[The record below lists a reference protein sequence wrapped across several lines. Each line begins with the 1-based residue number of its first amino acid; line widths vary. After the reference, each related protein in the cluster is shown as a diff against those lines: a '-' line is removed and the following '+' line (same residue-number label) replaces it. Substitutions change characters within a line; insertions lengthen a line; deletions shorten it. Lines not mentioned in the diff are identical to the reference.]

1 MILDLIAC
9 IFIVIL
15 SCILCM
21 NDNNYKC
28 QLSHIILG
36 LSVIVF
42 YKLAKYFK
50 LNHIINESKISNA
63 SNASRIE
70 GFDSVSNSINDFLS
84 GNSLGNSVIAPNQAQ
99 SLSPTDLAA
108 YNQKLTDLINSINDL
123 KNQQNAPPSNVA
135 ASPDTVQKL
144 DLESQQQY
152 QMFQID
158 YLNKQIQN
166 AKDIINAQSIANSTN
181 YKPIKVYSSCVI
193 SNANG
198 STTVD
203 VPVNAQ
209 NNSAAQQSLY
219 PQPQNN
225 SSTQQMLQTIGQ
237 SNPQSSTSS
246 AASTS
251 NSGLKLASSS
261 GMLGQIANGL
271 ASGNVN
277 VNV

>member
-9 IFIVIL
+9 IFIVVL
-15 SCILCM
+15 SFILCM

-50 LNHIINESKISNA
+50 LNQSVKSLSAFTVKEN
-63 SNASRIE
+63 
-70 GFDSVSNSINDFLS
+70 FDDSITSSINDFLS
-84 GNSLGNSVIAPNQAQ
+84 GNAVGNSVIKPNQAQ
-99 SLSPTDLAA
+99 SLSPTDLAL
-108 YNQKLTDLINSINDL
+108 YNQKLTDLINAINDL
-123 KNQQNAPPSNVA
+123 KNQQNSPPPNVA
-135 ASPDTVQKL
+135 VSPDTVQKL

-166 AKDIINAQSIANSTN
+166 AKDIINSQTVNSASAN

-198 STTVD
+198 TTSVD
-203 VPVNAQ
+203 VPVNSQSPLSQLQQSTSSSQ
-209 NNSAAQQSLY
+209 NNPA
-219 PQPQNN
+219 
-225 SSTQQMLQTIGQ
+225 THQMLQTISQG
-237 SNPQSSTSS
+237 NPQMQSSS
-246 AASTS
+246 S
-251 NSGLKLASSS
+251 NSGNVDSNSLLNLSSS
-261 GMLGQIANGL
+261 TGIFGNLFNRL
-271 ASGNVN
+271 GNVN
-277 VNV
+277 VSI